1 MSASNYKP
9 IWHTALEY
17 APSAAFLAAFMLSD
31 DLRIAG
37 WSGAGCALLNCFAYA
52 RRTVSPHSLFLGIN
66 LYLLMITPVIE
77 GLYAANCASW
87 ASALSECAR
96 PLVFLSIFLTG
107 SVLSLRAPT
116 GFLLAPQVDD
126 TAVKRT
132 NTLLLI
138 ASGTAAA
145 WALVYDHNAA
155 LQLAVPM
162 TLLFA
167 LHRTLKSR
175 AGQQPTEPR
184 PVPQDTRPE

>member
-17 APSAAFLAAFMLSD
+17 APSAAFLAALMFSD

-37 WSGAGCALLNCFAYA
+37 WSGAGCALLICFAYA
-52 RRTVSPHSLFLGIN
+52 RRSVSPHSLFLGIN
-66 LYLLMITPVIE
+66 LYLLIITPVIE
-77 GLYAANCASW
+77 GLYAANFATL
-87 ASALSECAR
+87 ASALNEFAR

-107 SVLSLRAPT
+107 SVLSLRAST
-116 GFLLAPQVDD
+116 GFLLVPQLNDR
-126 TAVKRT
+126 AVKRT

-145 WALVYDHNAA
+145 WALVYDHNTA

-167 LHRTLKSR
+167 FHRTLRSR

-184 PVPQDTRPE
+184 LVPRGTPPE